1 MEIVENENIKVP
13 NSVIVSGLSY
23 TPVDEE
29 IFDYLK
35 QWGSISRIFKIENPE
50 SEYHKQAIIEFK
62 SGATLQSLETILPL
76 DRPSSED
83 TNVIHHVKTLASV
96 HSSKLGTEVTH
107 TFLSELRNIA
117 RLSGV
122 SFEDMLRGE
131 LTRITETI
139 GAQVPVEEVETV
151 HEPIPTPPVS
161 ERIKPILPTT
171 QAQLRPTSAQQG
183 QHQNPTETS
192 LNPHSTGELR
202 QNCW

>member
-76 DRPSSED
+76 DRPTSED
-83 TNVIHHVKTLASV
+83 SNVIHHVKTLASV

-107 TFLSELRNIA
+107 TFLSVLRNIA

-122 SFEDMLRGE
+122 
-131 LTRITETI
+131 
-139 GAQVPVEEVETV
+139 
-151 HEPIPTPPVS
+151 
-161 ERIKPILPTT
+161 
-171 QAQLRPTSAQQG
+171 
-183 QHQNPTETS
+183 
-192 LNPHSTGELR
+192 
-202 QNCW
+202 